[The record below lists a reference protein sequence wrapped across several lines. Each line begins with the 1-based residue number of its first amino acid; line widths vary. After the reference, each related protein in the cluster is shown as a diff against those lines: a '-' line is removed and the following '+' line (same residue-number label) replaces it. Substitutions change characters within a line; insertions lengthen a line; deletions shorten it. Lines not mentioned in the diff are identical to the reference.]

1 MLSHAFKTAV
11 SLITIPY
18 ALSLFNT
25 LGDDD
30 VLICLLNKE
39 LSFPDT
45 LGILAEN
52 PSQLQ

>member
-1 MLSHAFKTAV
+1 MPSHAFKTVV
-11 SLITIPY
+11 SLIAIPY

-25 LGDDD
+25 LCDDD
-30 VLICLLNKE
+30 VLIWVLNKE

-45 LGILAEN
+45 LRILAEN